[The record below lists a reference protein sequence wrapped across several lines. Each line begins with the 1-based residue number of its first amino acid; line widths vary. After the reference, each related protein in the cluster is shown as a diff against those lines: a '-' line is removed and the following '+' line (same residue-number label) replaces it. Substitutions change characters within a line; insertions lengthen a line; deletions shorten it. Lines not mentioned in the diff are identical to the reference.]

1 MPDDKTKA
9 VPVASTAEVLETEY
23 RLIWGEPPASA
34 GPDDLGNLAF
44 DRGQAALCLSGGGIR
59 SAAFALGIVQAL
71 SRKKLL
77 TGFHYLSSVSGGG
90 YLHGWLQR
98 WIREKDG
105 DAEAVMNA
113 LGAEDEPAEIK
124 NLRENSNYLTP
135 RVGIG
140 SNDTWTA
147 LAISF
152 RNVSLNW
159 LLFGPLLVL
168 LALIPNIFLTSVV
181 AFPWRVAAAPALLP
195 VFLGL
200 GALGLGT
207 ASWFTVRALPS
218 YGSALDVRP
227 GHADGWLMKRIVGPL
242 ILWAAAGTYALGH
255 DLWVGPHWFGLAG
268 AAFALVSFGGMFVG
282 LFAAGL
288 TLNGKGG
295 EHDYRRNFLHDV
307 PVWVAAMLFGIAALL
322 AGARL
327 YQALFG
333 PAPFPLPP
341 ADRFATSGRAVFL
354 ATVGP
359 LWLMGSHLLSA
370 TVLAGFRSSAG
381 KSSQP
386 DADREWLAR
395 LSAVKIKPMILWTVA
410 GGSALLINWMLSRY
424 LGHLDMS
431 LSALVALVAGG
442 GAVAGGKSEGS
453 GSLVKG
459 MAGRL
464 MKILPMH
471 ALIALCTGL
480 FAVSL
485 LVILARLE
493 AMVAAALAPRL
504 AFVETLW
511 EPLHPG
517 VSAHW
522 LIVIVLSLLLYFF
535 SGAIQVNRFS
545 LNGLYRNRL
554 ARAFPGGA
562 RPERAPNPFTG
573 FDPEDNIRLHKLI
586 PERGGRAVLYPII
599 NVTLNVTHAENL
611 AWQERKAEPFI
622 FSPKFSG
629 SALLDPRPVPPRRER
644 DGAYISSLTYGGNE
658 PDLGMKG
665 CGVSLATAVS
675 ISGAAASPNMGYH
688 SSPATAFLM
697 TLFNVRLGAWLPN
710 PALAERLGADV
721 NLSGPNNSLRALL
734 RELAGST
741 DDKGRDIYLS
751 DGGHF
756 ENLAL
761 YEMVRRRCRYIL
773 VSDAGADPGCAFE
786 DLGNAVRKV
795 KIDLNVDIRFGP
807 MCISSRGRDIQP
819 QFAWALGEVDYG
831 DGRIGQILY
840 IKPSFFGRDLPLD
853 VVAYANKS
861 ATFPHETTGDQF
873 FSESQFESYRKL
885 GEYFAGSLAPGMT
898 EATMAAFFAALTP
911 EEKGQ
916 EEETSEENLVA
927 RVRQWLRR
935 D

>member
-1 MPDDKTKA
+1 MADESA
-9 VPVASTAEVLETEY
+9 QSVPVASTAEVLDTEY
-23 RLIWGEPPASA
+23 RLIWGDPPPSP
-34 GPDDLGNLAF
+34 GPVDLGDLAF
-44 DRGQAALCLSGGGIR
+44 DNGQAALCLSGGGIR

-71 SRKKLL
+71 SRKGLL

-98 WIREKDG
+98 WIREQG
-105 DAEAVMNA
+105 GNAEAVMKA
-113 LGAEDEPAEIK
+113 LGDEDEPAEIK

-168 LALIPNIFLTSVV
+168 VALIPNIFLTSVV
-181 AFPWRVAAAPALLP
+181 AFPWRAAATPDILPA
-195 VFLGL
+195 FLGL
-200 GALGLGT
+200 GALGLGI

-218 YGSALDVRP
+218 YGPGVKVRP
-227 GHADGWLMKRIVGPL
+227 GSADGWLMKRIVGPL
-242 ILWAAAGTYALGH
+242 ILWAAAGTYALGF
-255 DLWVGPHWFGLAG
+255 DLWIKPYWFDTAG

-288 TLNGKGG
+288 TLNRKGH
-295 EHDYRRNFLHDV
+295 EHDYRGNFLHDV
-307 PVWVAAMLFGIAALL
+307 PVWLAAMLFGIGAVLV
-322 AGARL
+322 GARL

-333 PAPFPLPP
+333 PPPSPLPP
-341 ADRFATSGRAVFL
+341 AEQFATSGRAVFL
-354 ATVGP
+354 ATVAP
-359 LWLMGSHLLSA
+359 LWLIGSHLVSA
-370 TVLAGFRSSAG
+370 IVLAGFRSAAG
-381 KSSQP
+381 TSSQP
-386 DADREWLAR
+386 DSDREWLAR

-410 GGSALLINWMLSRY
+410 AGSALLINWLLSRY
-424 LGHLDMS
+424 LGRVDMS
-431 LSALVALVAGG
+431 LSALVALVTGG
-442 GAVAGGKSEGS
+442 GAVAGGKSENS
-453 GSLVKG
+453 GSLLKG
-459 MAGRL
+459 LAGRL
-464 MKILPMH
+464 MKIVPMS
-471 ALIALCTGL
+471 LIIALCTGL
-480 FAVSL
+480 FAISL

-493 AMVAAALAPRL
+493 AMVASALAPRL
-504 AFVETLW
+504 AFVETIWKALDA
-511 EPLHPG
+511 G

-522 LIVIVLSLLLYFF
+522 LIVLVLSLLLYFF

-573 FDPEDNIRLHKLI
+573 FDPADNIRLHELV
-586 PERGGRAVLYPII
+586 PEHRGKAVLYPII
-599 NVTLNVTHAENL
+599 NVCLNVTQAENL

-622 FSPKFSG
+622 FSPRFSG
-629 SALLDPRPVPPRRER
+629 SALLDPRPAPPRRER
-644 DGAYISSLTYGGNE
+644 DGAYISSLTYGGSE
-658 PDLGMKG
+658 PDLGMPG
-665 CGVSLATAVS
+665 NGVSLATAVS

-756 ENLAL
+756 ENLAI

-773 VSDAGADPGCAFE
+773 VSDAGADPKCAFE

-795 KIDLNVDIRFGP
+795 KIDLNVDIKFGP
-807 MCISSRGRDIQP
+807 MCISSRDRTIEP
-819 QFAWALGEVDYG
+819 QYAWALGEVDYG
-831 DGRIGQILY
+831 GGRVGRILY

-853 VVAYANKS
+853 VVAYANNS
-861 ATFPHETTGDQF
+861 STFPHETTGDQF

-885 GEYFAGSLAPGMT
+885 GEYFTRGLAPGMAEPT
-898 EATMAAFFAALTP
+898 VAAFFEALAA
-911 EEKGQ
+911 EGQ
-916 EEETSEENLVA
+916 GQAQAVSDENLVS
-927 RVRQWLRR
+927 RFRQWLRV
-935 D
+935 

>member
-1 MPDDKTKA
+1 VADERLKT
-9 VPVASTAEVLETEY
+9 VHVASTAEVLDTEF
-23 RLIWGEPPASA
+23 RLIWGDPPDAP
-34 GPDDLGNLAF
+34 GIDLGDLAF

-105 DAEAVMNA
+105 DAGAVMKA
-113 LGAEDEPAEIK
+113 LGDEDEPAEIK

-159 LLFGPLLVL
+159 LLFGPLLALV
-168 LALIPNIFLTSVV
+168 ALIPNIFLTSVV
-181 AFPWRVAAAPALLP
+181 AFPWRVMATPGLLL
-195 VFLGL
+195 VILGL
-200 GALGLGT
+200 GALGLGV
-207 ASWFTVRALPS
+207 ASGFTVRALPS
-218 YGSALDVRP
+218 YGPGHELSP
-227 GHADGWLMKRIVGPL
+227 GHADGWLMKRVVGPL

-255 DLWVGPHWFGLAG
+255 DLWIAPYWFGTAG
-268 AAFALVSFGGMFVG
+268 LAFALVSFTGMFVG
-282 LFAAGL
+282 LFASGL
-288 TLNGKGG
+288 TLNRKGDA
-295 EHDYRRNFLHDV
+295 HDYRGNFLHDA
-307 PVWVAAMLFGIAALL
+307 PVWLAAMLFGIGALL
-322 AGARL
+322 LGARL
-327 YQALFG
+327 YLALFG
-333 PAPFPLPP
+333 PMPTPLPP
-341 ADRFATSGRAVFL
+341 AEQFATSGRAVFL
-354 ATVGP
+354 ATAAP
-359 LWLMGSHLLSA
+359 LWLMGSHLASA
-370 TVLAGFRSSAG
+370 IILAGFRSSAG
-381 KSSQP
+381 ESSQP

-410 GGSALLINWMLSRY
+410 AGSALLINWLLSRY
-424 LGHLDMS
+424 LDQVDMS

-442 GAVAGGKSEGS
+442 GAVAGGKSNGS

-459 MAGRL
+459 VTGRL

-471 ALIALCTGL
+471 AIIALCTGL
-480 FAVSL
+480 FAISL

-504 AFVETLW
+504 AFVETISRALD
-511 EPLHPG
+511 PG

-522 LIVIVLSLLLYFF
+522 LIVLVLGLLLYFF

-562 RPERAPNPFTG
+562 RPERKPNPFTG
-573 FDPEDNIRLHKLI
+573 FDPEDNIRLHQLI

-611 AWQERKAEPFI
+611 AWQERKAQSFI
-622 FSPKFSG
+622 FSPLFSG

-710 PALAERLGADV
+710 PALADRLGEDV

-756 ENLAL
+756 ENLAI
-761 YEMVRRRCRYIL
+761 YEMIRRRCRYIL

-795 KIDLNVDIRFGP
+795 KIDLNVDIKFGP
-807 MCISSRGRDIQP
+807 MRISGRGRDVQP
-819 QFAWALGEVDYG
+819 QAAWALGEIDYG
-831 DGRIGQILY
+831 GGRIGRILY

-853 VVAYANKS
+853 VVAYANAS

-885 GEYFAGSLAPGMT
+885 GEHFTRALAPGMAEPT
-898 EATMAAFFAALTP
+898 VEAFFEALAGEGEVQDEAAP
-911 EEKGQ
+911 DEK
-916 EEETSEENLVA
+916 LLD

>member
-1 MPDDKTKA
+1 VADGKA
-9 VPVASTAEVLETEY
+9 NVHVASTAEVLETEF
-23 RLIWGEPPASA
+23 RLIWGEPPS
-34 GPDDLGNLAF
+34 GEPVDLGDLAF

-59 SAAFALGIVQAL
+59 SAAFALGVVQAL
-71 SRKKLL
+71 SRKRLL

-98 WIREKDG
+98 WIREQG
-105 DAEAVMNA
+105 GQAEAVMTA
-113 LGAEDEPAEIK
+113 LGNEDEPAEIK

-147 LAISF
+147 IAISF
-152 RNVSLNW
+152 RNISLNW

-168 LALIPNIFLTSVV
+168 VALIPNIFLTSVV
-181 AFPWRVAAAPALLP
+181 AFPWRVAATPGLLEG
-195 VFLGL
+195 FLAL
-200 GALGLGT
+200 GALGLGV

-218 YGSALDVRP
+218 YGPGVKVRP
-227 GHADGWLMKRIVGPL
+227 GGADGWLMKRIVGPL
-242 ILWAAAGTYALGH
+242 ILWAAAGTYALGY
-255 DLWVGPHWFGLAG
+255 DLWISPYWLGTAG
-268 AAFALVSFGGMFVG
+268 AAFALVSFGGMFLG

-288 TLNGKGG
+288 TLNRKGH
-295 EHDYRRNFLHDV
+295 EHDYRGNFLHDV
-307 PVWVAAMLFGIAALL
+307 PVWLAAMLFGIAAVLV
-322 AGARL
+322 GARL

-333 PAPFPLPP
+333 FPPSPLPP
-341 ADRFATSGRAVFL
+341 AEQFATSGRAVFL
-354 ATVGP
+354 ATMAP
-359 LWLMGSHLLSA
+359 LWLMGSHLVSA
-370 TVLAGFRSSAG
+370 IVLAGFRSSAG
-381 KSSQP
+381 ASSQP
-386 DADREWLAR
+386 DSDREWLAR

-410 GGSALLINWMLSRY
+410 AGSALLINWLLNRF
-424 LGHLDMS
+424 LGRVDMS

-442 GAVAGGKSEGS
+442 GAVAGGKSENS

-459 MAGRL
+459 LAGRL
-464 MKILPMH
+464 MKIVPMH
-471 ALIALCTGL
+471 LVIALCTGL

-493 AMVAAALAPRL
+493 AMVASALASKL
-504 AFVETLW
+504 AFVETIWKALDA
-511 EPLHPG
+511 G

-522 LIVIVLSLLLYFF
+522 LIVLVLSLLLYFF

-573 FDPEDNIRLHKLI
+573 FDPADNIRLHELV
-586 PERGGRAVLYPII
+586 PGHGGRAVLYPII
-599 NVTLNVTHAENL
+599 NVCLNVTHAENL

-622 FSPKFSG
+622 FSPLFSG
-629 SALLDPRPVPPRRER
+629 SALLDPRPTPPRRVR
-644 DGAYISSLTYGGNE
+644 DGAYISSLTYGGSE
-658 PDLGMKG
+658 PDLAMPGN
-665 CGVSLATAVS
+665 GVSLATAVS

-710 PALAERLGADV
+710 PALAERLGEDV

-741 DDKGRDIYLS
+741 DDRGRDIYLS

-756 ENLAL
+756 ENLAI

-773 VSDAGADPGCAFE
+773 VSDAGADPKCAFD

-807 MCISSRGRDIQP
+807 MCISSRDRAIEP
-819 QFAWALGEVDYG
+819 QYAWALGEVDYG
-831 DGRIGQILY
+831 GGRVGRILY
-840 IKPSFFGRDLPLD
+840 IKPSFFGRELPLD
-853 VVAYANKS
+853 VVAYANNS

-885 GEYFAGSLAPGMT
+885 GEHFTRGLAPEMT
-898 EATMAAFFAALTP
+898 EPTVAAFFEALAT
-911 EEKGQ
+911 EGEDQ
-916 EEETSEENLVA
+916 AET
-927 RVRQWLRR
+927 

>member
-1 MPDDKTKA
+1 
-9 VPVASTAEVLETEY
+9 VASTAEVLETEF
-23 RLIWGEPPASA
+23 RLIWGDPPPSPA
-34 GPDDLGNLAF
+34 PVDLGDLAF
-44 DRGQAALCLSGGGIR
+44 ANGQAALCLSGGGIR
-59 SAAFALGIVQAL
+59 SAAFALGVVQAL
-71 SRKKLL
+71 SRKGLL

-105 DAEAVMNA
+105 DAQAVMKA
-113 LGAEDEPAEIK
+113 LADEDEPAEIK

-147 LAISF
+147 IAISF

-168 LALIPNIFLTSVV
+168 VALIPNIFLTSVV
-181 AFPWRVAAAPALLP
+181 AFPWRAAGTGLLEGM
-195 VFLGL
+195 LGL
-200 GALGLGT
+200 GALGLGV

-218 YGSALDVRP
+218 YGPGVKVRP
-227 GHADGWLMKRIVGPL
+227 GGADGWLMKRIVGPL
-242 ILWAAAGTYALGH
+242 ILWAAAGTYALGV
-255 DLWVGPHWFGLAG
+255 DLWVAPYWFGTAG
-268 AAFALVSFGGMFVG
+268 AAFALVSFGGMFLG

-288 TLNGKGG
+288 TLNRKGHA
-295 EHDYRRNFLHDV
+295 HDYRGSFLHDV
-307 PVWVAAMLFGIAALL
+307 PVWLAAMLFGIAAVLV
-322 AGARL
+322 GARL

-333 PAPFPLPP
+333 VPPSPLP
-341 ADRFATSGRAVFL
+341 AAERFATSGRAVFL
-354 ATVGP
+354 ATVAP
-359 LWLMGSHLLSA
+359 LWLMGSHLISA
-370 TVLAGFRSSAG
+370 IVLAGFRSSAG
-381 KSSQP
+381 DSGQP

-395 LSAVKIKPMILWTVA
+395 LSAVKIKPMILWAVA
-410 GGSALLINWMLSRY
+410 AGSALLINWLLSRY
-424 LGHLDMS
+424 LGRVDMS
-431 LSALVALVAGG
+431 LTALIALVTGG
-442 GAVAGGKSEGS
+442 GAVAGGRSDTS

-459 MAGRL
+459 LAGRL
-464 MKILPMH
+464 MKILPVH
-471 ALIALCTGL
+471 AIIALCTGL
-480 FAVSL
+480 FAIAL

-493 AMVAAALAPRL
+493 AMVASALEPRL
-504 AFVETLW
+504 AFVDTLW
-511 EPLHPG
+511 KALDPG

-522 LIVIVLSLLLYFF
+522 LIVLILSGLLYFF

-554 ARAFPGGA
+554 VRAFPGGA
-562 RPERAPNPFTG
+562 RPDRAPNPFTG
-573 FDPEDNIRLHKLI
+573 FDPRDNVRLHELVPLKD
-586 PERGGRAVLYPII
+586 RRAVLYPII
-599 NVTLNVTHAENL
+599 NVCLNVTHTENL
-611 AWQERKAEPFI
+611 AWQERKSEPFI
-622 FSPKFSG
+622 FSPRFSG
-629 SALLDPRPVPPRRER
+629 SALLDPRPTPPRRER
-644 DGAYISSLTYGGNE
+644 DGAYISSFTYGGSE
-658 PDLGMKG
+658 PDLGMPG
-665 CGVSLATAVS
+665 NGVSLGTAVS

-710 PALAERLGADV
+710 PALAERLGEDV

-741 DDKGRDIYLS
+741 DDRGRDIYLS

-756 ENLAL
+756 ENLGL
-761 YEMVRRRCRYIL
+761 YEMIRRRCRYIL
-773 VSDAGADPGCAFE
+773 VSDAGADPKCAFE

-807 MCISSRGRDIQP
+807 MCISSRDRAVEP
-819 QFAWALGEVDYG
+819 QYAWALGEVDYG
-831 DGRIGQILY
+831 GGRLGQILY

-885 GEYFAGSLAPGMT
+885 GEHFTRGLAPGMAEPT
-898 EATMAAFFAALTP
+898 LAAFFEALVAEGEGEAQAA
-911 EEKGQ
+911 
-916 EEETSEENLVA
+916 SEENLVS
-927 RVRQWLRR
+927 RFRQWLRV
-935 D
+935 